1 MFKNWKKILENR
13 KGFSKLEKKGC
24 SNTRNLV
31 ILFKKCAKVQS
42 HIARQKRGARTHS
55 ARTVPKTF
63 PHALPHAHRTCESAI
78 IRTCAPQPN
87 ICLHTTGQK
96 SWQFFVHIL
105 GEMMTSLI
113 HSEIYWPLVSFQ
125 KALVWHSEAL
135 RERLILSLQN
145 RFIEAVI
152 KTSWIVSCKSIKKKR
167 A

>member
-63 PHALPHAHRTCESAI
+63 PHALPHAHRTCGSAI

-87 ICLHTTGQK
+87 ICLLYIHNSVKNLVQPSIWVPYPMDIELAHLPTENTINNNNKYKTRCQIAWK
-96 SWQFFVHIL
+96 IL
-105 GEMMTSLI
+105 
-113 HSEIYWPLVSFQ
+113 YNWP
-125 KALVWHSEAL
+125 W
-135 RERLILSLQN
+135 
-145 RFIEAVI
+145 
-152 KTSWIVSCKSIKKKR
+152 
-167 A
+167 

>member
-1 MFKNWKKILENR
+1 MFKNWKKMLENR

-87 ICLHTTGQK
+87 ICIWRRMYPPSFHFLCSKFSIFLTTYTTPKCKRNLWRLPYRNHMGVRMLRK
-96 SWQFFVHIL
+96 LYFCIHRGSLDNSDFGESKIL
-105 GEMMTSLI
+105 
-113 HSEIYWPLVSFQ
+113 F
-125 KALVWHSEAL
+125 
-135 RERLILSLQN
+135 
-145 RFIEAVI
+145 
-152 KTSWIVSCKSIKKKR
+152 
-167 A
+167 